1 MLPEIEEIA
10 HKYCDNKRGGNW
22 LIQTIINSQDS
33 DGLYIRTIIE
43 HGLIEITKNLSSSL
57 FAIRMLKKIR
67 DEQFVYFKYN
77 IVKEKWPNMI
87 VYNMNNRYDETVAY
101 VQLRIIP
108 ILSP

>member
-22 LIQTIINSQDS
+22 SIQTVIHSQDF
-33 DGLYIRTIIE
+33 DGLYIETVIE
-43 HGLIEITKNLSSSL
+43 HGLIEPSSSSL